1 MLQQPR
7 LARGRALTCHA
18 LRVNNRFVM
27 RTLQYVFLI
36 AATAI
41 PSAGHDTARVAYV
54 YCPSG
59 INPVLAAT
67 VYSSPPMSI
76 PIGTLHCGDKVQ
88 VLERKEFWVRI
99 APTNGERYVPIA
111 TLSQRKNQFV
121 ALNLPLPPEPRLV
134 DRRTG
139 TLLPRVTSSP
149 NPEYTQAALK
159 AGIHGFVILELTV
172 GVDGKA
178 HDISVAQGLGYG
190 LDESAMKAVRS
201 WKFEPAL
208 RNGVPVESKIAWELE
223 FPPRSR

>member
-1 MLQQPR
+1 M
-7 LARGRALTCHA
+7 TCAA
-18 LRVNNRFVM
+18 LRVNSRIVM

-59 INPVLAAT
+59 VNPVLAAT

-76 PIGTLHCGDKVQ
+76 PIGTFNCGDKVQ
-88 VLERKEFWVRI
+88 MLERKESWVRI
-99 APTNGERYVPIA
+99 APANGERYVSIA
-111 TLSQRKNQFV
+111 TLSQRTNQFA
-121 ALNLPLPPEPRLV
+121 ALNLPLPSEPRLV

-139 TLLPRVTSSP
+139 TVLPRATSSP

-159 AGIHGFVILELTV
+159 AGIHGFVTLKLTV
-172 GVDGKA
+172 GVDRKA
-178 HDISVAQGLGYG
+178 HSISVVQGLGYG
-190 LDESAMKAVRS
+190 LDESAVKAVQS

-208 RNGVPVESKIAWELE
+208 RNGVPVDSKIAWELE
-223 FPPRSR
+223 LPPTSH